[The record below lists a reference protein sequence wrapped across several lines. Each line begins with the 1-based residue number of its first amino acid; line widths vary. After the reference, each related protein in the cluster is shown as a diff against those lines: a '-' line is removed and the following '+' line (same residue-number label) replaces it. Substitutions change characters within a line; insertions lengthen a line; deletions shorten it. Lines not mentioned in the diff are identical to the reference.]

1 MDMGMQ
7 LRRSLL
13 SLALFALV
21 GAAAQAR
28 DETMIA
34 VKTRAG
40 TIERVDAGDITTL
53 KPGEVRALSTRS
65 GSAATVT
72 RNDDGIVLAIA
83 GDQYPIA
90 MPDVDAAAATGK
102 RIVFKHDDGTD
113 AHAVHGEGHAV
124 HKVVVMKHK
133 DGGGAAHETDELI
146 AGMGLPDLD
155 DDEALLAAGD
165 GPKVFVRRTKVL
177 ERDAVQ

>member
-1 MDMGMQ
+1 MEIRTQ
-7 LRRSLL
+7 LRRTLL

-21 GAAAQAR
+21 GAAAEAR

-102 RIVFKHDDGTD
+102 RIVFKHDDGKEG
-113 AHAVHGEGHAV
+113 HAEHGEGHAM

-133 DGGGAAHETDELI
+133 DGSGTHEADELV
-146 AGMGLPDLD
+146 AGLGLPDLD
-155 DDEALLAAGD
+155 DDAALLAAGD

-177 ERDAVQ
+177 EPDAVQ